1 MVQRINTVL
10 FIIMLSATL
19 ITPWD
24 SRKWREFCDTEDYLS
39 QSRLPLN
46 SREFWA
52 PHHSY
57 TFFPRP
63 FTAPLFYK
71 LAGSDPVKI
80 VIMQKCI
87 HCLSTWFLVSSLL
100 LLITTSGFGYLMM
113 GCIYMLMS
121 WWTIAG
127 WSNQI
132 LSESLSLSLLFC
144 WIASFILTW
153 RRGRWYY
160 MLIHIILTILFSFT
174 RDNWPYLLPIFYIL
188 AACGLCFYD
197 RPLML
202 PALIMIPVSAVLF
215 FVQQNTAKTGDRYRL
230 PLVNIIAVRIINNP
244 GYTAWFRDKGM
255 PCADSLTLKYRKVD
269 VNIDA
274 DRHKIWDLY
283 YNLNYKP
290 LWEWIHKEG
299 KSAYS
304 EFLITHPG
312 YSLLCNES
320 KQQRQRIL
328 AYDLWYSGE
337 PAGYS
342 KTVSK
347 LFPMFNPW
355 WLLICNLLLL
365 LQYFRKKSFTL
376 LFPVILTLVFL
387 VNVFLSYNA
396 DALEVERHL
405 FITTVMVHLIVFIS
419 LSILGDS
426 LFSKTKNPQKINS

>member
-19 ITPWD
+19 LTPWD
-24 SRKWREFCDTEDYLS
+24 SRKWREFSDTEDYLS
-39 QSRLPLN
+39 QSRLPLS

-71 LAGSDPVKI
+71 LAGSDPITI
-80 VIMQKCI
+80 VIIQKYI
-87 HCLSTWFLVSSLL
+87 HCLSTWFLVYSVL
-100 LLITTSGFGYLMM
+100 LLITTSGFGYLLM

-127 WSNQI
+127 WANQV

-144 WIASFILTW
+144 WIASFILAW
-153 RRGRWYY
+153 KHGRWYF
-160 MLIHIILTILFSFT
+160 MLIHIIFAVFFSFT
-174 RDNWPYLLPIFYIL
+174 RDNWPYLLLIFYIL
-188 AACGLCFYD
+188 TACGFWFYE
-197 RPLML
+197 RPLL
-202 PALIMIPVSAVLF
+202 IPALIMILAAAVLF
-215 FVQQNTAKTGDRYRL
+215 LVQQNTAKTGDRYRL
-230 PLVNIIAVRIINNP
+230 PLLNIIAVRIISNP
-244 GYTAWFRDKGM
+244 DYTAWFRNKGM
-255 PCADSLTLKYRKVD
+255 PCADSLIRKYTKID
-269 VNIDA
+269 VNLDA

-290 LWEWIHKEG
+290 LWDWIHKEG
-299 KSAYS
+299 KSAYT

-312 YSLLCNES
+312 YTLLFHET
-320 KQQRQRIL
+320 KQEKERIL
-328 AYDLWYSGE
+328 SYDLWYSGE

-342 KTVSK
+342 KPITK
-347 LFPMFNPW
+347 LFPLFNPW

-365 LQYFRKKSFTL
+365 VRHFRKKSFTL
-376 LFPVILTLVFL
+376 LFPVILTLVFI

-405 FITTVMVHLIVFIS
+405 FITTVMLHLIVFIS
-419 LSILGDS
+419 LAILGDS
-426 LFSKTKNPQKINS
+426 FFSKTINQQT